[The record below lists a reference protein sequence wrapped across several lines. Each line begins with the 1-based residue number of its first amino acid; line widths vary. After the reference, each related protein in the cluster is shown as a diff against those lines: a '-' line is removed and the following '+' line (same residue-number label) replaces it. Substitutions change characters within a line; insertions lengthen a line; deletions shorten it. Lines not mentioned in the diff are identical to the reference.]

1 MVMATVMVMVMVM
14 VMGQTVLERS
24 GCGAGGQP
32 RFASWRL
39 HRRDV
44 VGEGQRRRRKL
55 SALLLVLAGT
65 SAAAHA
71 GDWTIVPSIVVNET
85 LTNNVF
91 LSGTNPTSDSVTG
104 IAPGISIDGKGDRA
118 SLRLNYVITQY
129 LYARETQEN
138 NHQSALRATGTLEA
152 IEDWL
157 FIDATGTISQQYLSA
172 FGAVSPSSANVD
184 RNRTETS
191 SYSLSPYLK
200 GRLLGWADYR
210 LRYQAATTSS
220 QSNLAPNLDTR
231 TWSGGVNGSTRW
243 NHITWA
249 LDASDQKSDYETG
262 RDYQASNYGVTL
274 AYRFSPQ
281 FQASLI
287 GGRESNDYVSLDQ
300 QTNYTRGFGFDWT
313 PSQRTQLTAIVKN
326 RFFGTG
332 WDVNFSHRRPRSMI
346 SFRSSKD
353 VSLQPPG
360 VGNTGQGSNYDNFY
374 SIIAATNPDLSPAE
388 IGAQTA
394 QLLVDRGIPADGTV
408 VNGYLDDRPNV
419 RNLQQLTAA
428 LMGARNT
435 VTFTAT
441 RSEQQGLSLI
451 NGLTNNFST
460 QGRILQVG
468 YGLIWAHQLTGLS
481 SLSMSF
487 NQQRSSTF
495 VANSPETTT
504 SGGYL
509 LFSTRFTPKTT
520 ANIGARRVI
529 SSGVTSY
536 TENALT
542 GALSHSF

>member
-1 MVMATVMVMVMVM
+1 
-14 VMGQTVLERS
+14 
-24 GCGAGGQP
+24 
-32 RFASWRL
+32 
-39 HRRDV
+39 
-44 VGEGQRRRRKL
+44 
-55 SALLLVLAGT
+55 
-65 SAAAHA
+65 
-71 GDWTIVPSIVVNET
+71 
-85 LTNNVF
+85 
-91 LSGTNPTSDSVTG
+91 
-104 IAPGISIDGKGDRA
+104 
-118 SLRLNYVITQY
+118 
-129 LYARETQEN
+129 
-138 NHQSALRATGTLEA
+138 
-152 IEDWL
+152 
-157 FIDATGTISQQYLSA
+157 
-172 FGAVSPSSANVD
+172 
-184 RNRTETS
+184 
-191 SYSLSPYLK
+191 
-200 GRLLGWADYR
+200 
-210 LRYQAATTSS
+210 
-220 QSNLAPNLDTR
+220 
-231 TWSGGVNGSTRW
+231 
-243 NHITWA
+243 
-249 LDASDQKSDYETG
+249 
-262 RDYQASNYGVTL
+262 
-274 AYRFSPQ
+274 
-281 FQASLI
+281 
-287 GGRESNDYVSLDQ
+287 
-300 QTNYTRGFGFDWT
+300 
-313 PSQRTQLTAIVKN
+313 
-326 RFFGTG
+326 
-332 WDVNFSHRRPRSMI
+332 MI

-374 SIIAATNPDLSPAE
+374 AIIAATNPDLSPAE
-388 IGAQTA
+388 ISAQTA

-419 RNLQQLTAA
+419 QNLQQLTAA

-441 RSEQQGLSLI
+441 RSEQQGLSLL

-509 LFSTRFTPKTT
+509 LFSTRFSPKTT

>member
-1 MVMATVMVMVMVM
+1 
-14 VMGQTVLERS
+14 MGQTVLERS
-24 GCGAGGQP
+24 GGGAGDQP
-32 RFASWRL
+32 RFASLRR
-39 HRRDV
+39 HRRDA
-44 VGEGQRRRRKL
+44 VGEGRRRRRKL

-65 SAAAHA
+65 SAAVQA
-71 GDWTIVPSIVVNET
+71 GDWTIVPSIAVNET

-91 LSGTNPTSDSVTG
+91 LSGTDPTSDSVTG

-220 QSNLAPNLDTR
+220 QSNLAPNLDVY
-231 TWSGGVNGSTRW
+231 TWSGGVNGATRW

-281 FQASLI
+281 FQVSLI

-313 PSQRTQLTAIVKN
+313 PSQRTQLAAIVKN

-374 SIIAATNPDLSPAE
+374 AIIAATNPDLSPAE
-388 IGAQTA
+388 ISAQTA

-419 RNLQQLTAA
+419 QNLQQLTAA

-441 RSEQQGLSLI
+441 RSEQQGLSLL

-509 LFSTRFTPKTT
+509 LFSTRFSPKTT